1 MKKSTVLIVL
11 ITFVVSVVI
20 VGVFGMKMMSY
31 DTKIYVEEIR
41 PTKVI
46 LSTEEEIGF
55 FNVEEDGKEIA
66 NDYYTPRI
74 TFVKDM
80 VIHVDYELKPADAT
94 NKNVSITVLDEVGED
109 VIEFDGMNIVV
120 HQYIR
125 SVRLVFRCTD
135 GNGKQFLFRLNFKK
149 AG

>member
-20 VGVFGMKMMSY
+20 VGVFGMQMMSY
-31 DTKIYVEEIR
+31 NTKIYVEEVR
-41 PTKVI
+41 PSQVI
-46 LSTEEEIGF
+46 ISTGEEIGF
-55 FNVEEDGKEIA
+55 YNVEEDGKEIA

-74 TFVKDM
+74 TFVEDM
-80 VIHVDYELKPADAT
+80 IIHVDYELKPADVT
-94 NKNVSITVLDEVGED
+94 NKHVSITVLDEVGED
-109 VIEFDGMNIVV
+109 VIEIAGMDIIM

-135 GNGKQFLFRLNFKK
+135 GSGKQFLFRLNFKK
-149 AG
+149 AN